1 MHFILA
7 TITIFVDYYKHLIFP
22 YDMIHSLI
30 HGDSGLGKTKL
41 AETLRSHVVEDDG
54 CEWTL
59 YFVIY
64 YIIFVNDLFM

>member
-1 MHFILA
+1 
-7 TITIFVDYYKHLIFP
+7 
-22 YDMIHSLI
+22 MIRSLI

-64 YIIFVNDLFM
+64 DIIFVNDLFM